1 MASKNSSRPSG
12 ITRPNSKLP
21 SNMLKNIS
29 GILAD
34 LKQEKA
40 LIRKVATSK
49 SRPAGAMSPFG
60 GVSELGIAPV
70 TIGNT
75 VCSVKQQVLP
85 SRNGVRVVGRDFVM
99 AVGGTSTIYSNW
111 TLQAGLGLSPICLNA
126 TGLRGYFQTYER
138 FHWNRVNVHYI
149 TSSPTS
155 ATGDVLI
162 VYHSNHGG
170 PKVDHTSSN
179 FMSYAL
185 STDSALLGPQWT
197 NHSVQILSGERD
209 WFNTDV
215 LSVEDVMH
223 QADGEVLVYTR
234 NTTNGASP
242 DQPGYILI
250 DYDVTFERRMLN
262 PRVQSLPSS
271 LFKFQPVTFHM
282 AGAPVL
288 AGDTVSFDMGS
299 VGTYTGGTVALP
311 NGLAQGDVFQV
322 VFDLQQATISGGL
335 SFATG
340 FSVKVSTGVNMV
352 YPITTGTTLYA
363 VCGSAAGT
371 GAFALFPN
379 YDAAMTGQAMVFS
392 ANSSPLIA
400 TPIIVCCVGSIT
412 PVFAQAN
419 IG

>member
-1 MASKNSSRPSG
+1 MMASKNSS
-12 ITRPNSKLP
+12 KLP
-21 SNMLKNIS
+21 TNKQSVKTKSVQALV
-29 GILAD
+29 AD
-34 LKQEKA
+34 MKQERAAFKKLSSA
-40 LIRKVATSK
+40 KPRASA
-49 SRPAGAMSPFG
+49 SMSPFG
-60 GVSELGIAPV
+60 GVSELGVAPV

-75 VCSVKQQVLP
+75 VRSVKQQVLP
-85 SRNGVRVVGRDFVM
+85 SRNGVRVIGRDFVM
-99 AVGGTSTIYSNW
+99 AVGGTSTLYSNW

-209 WFNTDV
+209 WFDTDV

-234 NTTNGASP
+234 NTTNGSSP
-242 DQPGYILI
+242 DQPGYLLI
-250 DYDVTFERRMLN
+250 DYDITFERRMLN

-271 LFKFQPVTFHM
+271 LFKFQPSTFHY
-282 AGAPVL
+282 AGGPVT
-288 AGDTVSFDMGS
+288 AGQTVSFDTAS
-299 VGTYTGGTVALP
+299 TGTYTGNTVTLP
-311 NGLAQGDVFQV
+311 NGIAQGDVFQI
-322 VFDLQQATISGGL
+322 VFDLQQASVSNIT
-335 SFATG
+335 FATG
-340 FSVKVSTGVNMV
+340 ISVVVSSGVNMV
-352 YPITTGTTLYA
+352 YPILTGTTLYA
-363 VCGSAAGT
+363 VCGSASGS
-371 GAFALFPN
+371 GAFALYAN
-379 YDAAMTGQAMVFS
+379 YDAAMTGQAMVWS
-392 ANSSPLIA
+392 ANSTPVIA